1 MGATVGC
8 VLGDLGDLDR
18 QQLTRLVI
26 DGCPDECDKQW
37 VRPGGSALQLGVGLG
52 ADNERMPIRRILDE
66 LYRVRQ
72 VTSRK
77 TSGRFRR
84 SCLGTRC

>member
-37 VRPGGSALQLGVGLG
+37 VRPGGSALQLRVGLG

-66 LYRVRQ
+66 LYQVSVR
-72 VTSRK
+72 
-77 TSGRFRR
+77 
-84 SCLGTRC
+84 